1 MITSTT
7 SGKRIL
13 KAFGYTVAVMVG
25 PLILAAIIWAAAGN
39 PDLVSWSFWGGLFLG
54 TLAVLTNELE
64 KRAVVLVQQPHEK
77 SALPPVLTWNTP
89 GIHRVSTETVIDLS
103 LGTFALNL
111 AMRTDSVRSRCILSQ
126 YASPYTPT
134 DQITQN

>member
-7 SGKRIL
+7 SGKRVL

-25 PLILAAIIWAAAGN
+25 PLILAAVIWTVAGN
-39 PDLVSWSFWGGLFLG
+39 PDLASWSFWGGLFLG

-64 KRAVVLVQQPHEK
+64 RRAVVLVQQPHEK
-77 SALPPVLTWNTP
+77 AALPPVLTWNVH
-89 GIHRVSTETVIDLS
+89 GIHQVSTETVIDLS

-111 AMRTDSVRSRCILSQ
+111 AVRTDSVCSRCMLSQ
-126 YASPYTPT
+126 YASPDTPT
-134 DQITQN
+134 NQITQN